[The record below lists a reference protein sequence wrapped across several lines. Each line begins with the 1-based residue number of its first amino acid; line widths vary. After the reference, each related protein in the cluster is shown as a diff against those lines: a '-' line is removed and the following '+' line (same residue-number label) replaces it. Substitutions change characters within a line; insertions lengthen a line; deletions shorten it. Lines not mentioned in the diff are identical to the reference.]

1 MKIDLIGQLYFP
13 GKKLDVKWKT
23 IIRPTRFSGSLVVRK
38 RWGIFFGG
46 VSYINLNSYTLIA
59 SYYLQTE
66 TQFVYDLR
74 YKGWK

>member
-38 RWGIFFGG
+38 RLGGG
-46 VSYINLNSYTLIA
+46 VIYQS
-59 SYYLQTE
+59 
-66 TQFVYDLR
+66 
-74 YKGWK
+74 